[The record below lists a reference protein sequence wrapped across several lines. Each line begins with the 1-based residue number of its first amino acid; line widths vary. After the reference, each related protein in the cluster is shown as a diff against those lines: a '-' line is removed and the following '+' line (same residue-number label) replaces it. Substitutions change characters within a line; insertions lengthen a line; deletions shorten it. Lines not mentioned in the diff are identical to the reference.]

1 MNIYLMHINLCFLRE
16 IKNRVKTH
24 EFRLATLE
32 RRDIKVGD
40 LIKLVANE
48 NSEEVLVKVTKI
60 SYFSSWEEVMDKY
73 YESDFKNVY
82 KNKKEAI
89 LGCSQFYKI
98 DDIKQFG
105 IVCFDIVLK

>member
-1 MNIYLMHINLCFLRE
+1 MNTYLMHIKLCFLNE
-16 IKNRVKTH
+16 IKNGVKTH

-32 RRDIKVGD
+32 RRSIKVGD
-40 LIKLVANE
+40 YLKLIANE
-48 NSEEVLVKVTKI
+48 NNEEVLVEVTKI
-60 SYFSSWEEVMDKY
+60 SYFSSWEKVMDKY

-89 LGCSQFYKI
+89 LSCSKFYKI
-98 DDIKQFG
+98 EDIKQFG